1 MYLPTQVIRGFF
13 DHDDW
18 LPLPTCDQIVHD
30 QHIHVR
36 TRYLQI
42 VALRTIVSLFI
53 LLVAR
58 GIKTHF
64 VMISIFGEGEKAKNQ
79 LFETI
84 WYHFVS
90 DHLTS
95 PPQSDG
101 QTEHHRST
109 KKQHLWLSEQWAT
122 QHNTKDSFF
131 LLICQNEP
139 QTTRFGMHSQECTA
153 RERSSSAKEESLYLG
168 LRRF

>member
-101 QTEHHRST
+101 QTGRST
-109 KKQHLWLSEQWAT
+109 TGAQKSNTFDWVSNE
-122 QHNTKDSFF
+122 QHNTTQKTVFF
-131 LLICQNEP
+131 
-139 QTTRFGMHSQECTA
+139 
-153 RERSSSAKEESLYLG
+153 Y
-168 LRRF
+168 